1 LPRGPARW
9 TYGTKSNPKPAL
21 RDATRRPECRDPLC
35 CRLLTRR
42 DIILLCSRMSFA
54 THPSARIYAAREE
67 VEGSLRTTRR
77 TADEKA
83 LERRTVHI
91 RRC

>member
-1 LPRGPARW
+1 
-9 TYGTKSNPKPAL
+9 
-21 RDATRRPECRDPLC
+21 
-35 CRLLTRR
+35 
-42 DIILLCSRMSFA
+42 MSFA